1 MSIRCALLLIL
12 LVLLTQF
19 IPLRAQYMGVSTR
32 PTEVY
37 AGGTITVMFNI
48 VKSYP
53 GSPESKNKLLGFQV
67 RFILPNEWNATSKEI
82 WGYDVKGNSLYGRG
96 VWVDNRTAKVNR
108 GDEIIEA
115 WVSIIA
121 RVPAWEAEGQ
131 KSITV
136 LINATIQYPNGTI
149 KEVRA
154 VSTGYVYVKEFSPFV
169 YLNLDRYYVIPPQ
182 IVQGN
187 LTIAV
192 MNPLPAIN
200 LDNVSV
206 KISYQGKNILE
217 KFFYKIARAE
227 IPFQLRIPAD
237 APAGDYSLDVSISF
251 FADGK
256 QKEIRISRNV
266 SVRKPANISLEIIS
280 LTDRI
285 APWENASVTMK
296 ISNPSAFTAKNV
308 QVHIEENGIL
318 NTFRI
323 GDMPSGYAE
332 NRKISFRV
340 ERSTSISIWA
350 SWTDEGESTPKRT
363 EKIQRSVS
371 VGYPYYIY
379 ILVAL
384 VVIGGVIYAKRAVKH
399 KTKAG

>member
-1 MSIRCALLLIL
+1 M
-12 LVLLTQF
+12 Q
-19 IPLRAQYMGVSTR
+19 
-32 PTEVY
+32 
-37 AGGTITVMFNI
+37 GGTITVMFNI
-48 VKSYP
+48 VKSYLEAR
-53 GSPESKNKLLGFQV
+53 ESKNKLLGFQV

-217 KFFYKIARAE
+217 KFFYEIARAE

-256 QKEIRISRNV
+256 QKEIHISRNV

-285 APWENASVTMK
+285 TPWENASVTMK

-363 EKIQRSVS
+363 EKIQRSIS